1 MSSESRIVGEFSEY
15 LKEVEQRV
23 RREVEAELAEKYER
37 RLKELEAAAEGHTR
51 ADSNVRADGNG
62 VEVTEVQERGI
73 EGGSSDKR
81 RPSDEKDRHLK
92 RIRGIKEWPE
102 VVMRLHKRPPSNAT
116 MLMWEELECLL
127 IYLHTGVSI
136 TEQIK
141 DNVCRVEAV
150 RMAQLVCFT
159 EITSLE
165 AKIQLVQ
172 EGYGKIRSKHVDSM
186 LFSLVARFCPHIVLD
201 ANEELVGTYTKAI
214 TETDLLTQDRHLF
227 KDDYL
232 ANYTAD
238 LLSVQE
244 LLKQEQVQY
253 NDWTVFLD
261 ACIPEKISDGVLR
274 NSNNNLLPWDCAVLE
289 IFKRWGSSRMEA
301 E

>member
-1 MSSESRIVGEFSEY
+1 MSGESRIVGEFSEY

-62 VEVTEVQERGI
+62 AEVTEVQERGI

-127 IYLHTGVSI
+127 IYLHTGVNI

-172 EGYGKIRSKHVDSM
+172 EGPRCQRGAS
-186 LFSLVARFCPHIVLD
+186 
-201 ANEELVGTYTKAI
+201 GTYTKTI
-214 TETDLLTQDRHLF
+214 TETDLLTQDRDLF